1 MQGCKLRSGVNWP
14 GSLKQNGIKKGLVYC
29 NYSFVTSANLQE
41 DLRSRSS
48 NCQGLDLKVV
58 KAHWSKSWSDSLV
71 PKETMC
77 IVIWSSLFFRFQKE
91 GFSVYS
97 FLQMV
102 KNVPLN
108 SLLVMHSLN
117 ERVVNIITA
126 FKENL
131 LVWVACIKY
140 LFDGWWLLIPIWTM
154 LFELWSEKLAVIFLM
169 FKMCSDCLDL
179 CWLVYS

>member
-1 MQGCKLRSGVNWP
+1 
-14 GSLKQNGIKKGLVYC
+14 
-29 NYSFVTSANLQE
+29 
-41 DLRSRSS
+41 
-48 NCQGLDLKVV
+48 
-58 KAHWSKSWSDSLV
+58 
-71 PKETMC
+71 MC

-131 LVWVACIKY
+131 LV
-140 LFDGWWLLIPIWTM
+140 
-154 LFELWSEKLAVIFLM
+154 
-169 FKMCSDCLDL
+169 
-179 CWLVYS
+179 